1 LKKTYQ
7 IDKQRAAQEFRERAR
22 AVMDP
27 LQLAIPLA
35 EVMALVQ
42 QGLMSLALDVFTQLA
57 EQMMEVG
64 RRGVGGPQ
72 EPDQH

>member
-1 LKKTYQ
+1 MRKTYQ
-7 IDKQRAAQEFRERAR
+7 IDKQLAAQEFRERAS

-42 QGLMSLALDVFTQLA
+42 A
-57 EQMMEVG
+57 EVTNAKEG
-64 RRGVGGPQ
+64 K
-72 EPDQH
+72 E